1 MNIGKLVGLIL
12 GIIFILGFIIVF
24 ILPTFL
30 QNPTSSSYEVID
42 IKMYHDSS
50 SLLSRSSNGYIIT
63 YIDNNEIIDI
73 DIYSSQL
80 TIYKTDEPS
89 NIILT
94 TKYRIVYGELYY
106 NLSQHGGCNKW
117 QMT

>member
-1 MNIGKLVGLIL
+1 MNIGKLIGLII
-12 GIIFILGFIIVF
+12 GIIFILSFIIVF

-42 IKMYHDSS
+42 IKMYYDSGG
-50 SLLSRSSNGYIIT
+50 LSRSPSNGYIIIC
-63 YIDNNEIIDI
+63 IDNNEIIDI
-73 DIYSSQL
+73 DIKSNRL
-80 TIYKTDEPS
+80 TIYQTDEPS

-94 TKYRIVYGELYY
+94 TKYGTVYGELYY